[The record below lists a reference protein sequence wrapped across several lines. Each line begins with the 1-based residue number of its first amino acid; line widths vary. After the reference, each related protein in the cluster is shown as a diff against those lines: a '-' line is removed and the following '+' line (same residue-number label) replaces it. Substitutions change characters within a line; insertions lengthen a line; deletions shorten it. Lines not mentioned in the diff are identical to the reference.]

1 MYDKIDLCSRLQR
14 QIQSYQVNQSMGDK
28 LEALHALLQGL
39 AFYNENQEE
48 VQKLQIQKEFLQMK
62 TQLVSYLAQDFQ
74 VDENQANEINGITD
88 ETQYT
93 QRLQQIV
100 DATK

>member
-1 MYDKIDLCSRLQR
+1 
-14 QIQSYQVNQSMGDK
+14 
-28 LEALHALLQGL
+28 
-39 AFYNENQEE
+39 
-48 VQKLQIQKEFLQMK
+48 MK